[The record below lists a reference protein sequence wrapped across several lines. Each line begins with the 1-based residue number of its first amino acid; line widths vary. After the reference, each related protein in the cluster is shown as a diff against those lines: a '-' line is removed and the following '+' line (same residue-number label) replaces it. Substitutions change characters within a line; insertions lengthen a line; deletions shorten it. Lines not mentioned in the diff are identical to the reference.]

1 MRGIMRQILSF
12 SEHLSED
19 EVQQL
24 TTVLI
29 FHLVEKCGGQVCF
42 SADDANRILSGLT
55 TKMVHMQI
63 GNDVTLRIVTR
74 PPELL

>member
-1 MRGIMRQILSF
+1 
-12 SEHLSED
+12 
-19 EVQQL
+19 L

-42 SADDANRILSGLT
+42 SADDANRILSGLS

>member
-1 MRGIMRQILSF
+1 MRQILSF
-12 SEHLSED
+12 SEHLSEE

-29 FHLVEKCGGQVCF
+29 YHLVDKCGGQVSF

-63 GNDVTLRIVTR
+63 GHDVTLRIVTR